1 MKFNPVIFKTVGE
14 LIDALITT
22 DIKCF
27 MAQEHQANPLLTNEE
42 RLDSANKVMELNKK
56 RCNLTRAID
65 QRLGMSSG
73 TVTLKT
79 YLPDLEDNLDKEF

>member
-1 MKFNPVIFKTVGE
+1 MFNPVLNKTVGE

-27 MAQEHQANPLLTNEE
+27 MAQEKQANPNLTDWE
-42 RLDSANKVMELNKK
+42 RLANANLTMELNKK

-65 QRLGMSSG
+65 QVLGFSSG
-73 TVTLKT
+73 TVTPKT
-79 YLPDLEDNLDKEF
+79 YLEHLEENLDKEF